1 MTTAPDTT
9 KTYVNLI
16 TAATMTLA
24 GTELDCAVV
33 QDTDSKPVRVL
44 SRRKFQRAIGYDRTA
59 VPKDILVQIDSN
71 PASQPIEIPHFLS
84 AQNLRPF
91 LTDTILTLTTPLWFN
106 TNSGWLAAGYRAELL
121 PETCDVYLAARDAG
135 VLVAH

>member
-16 TAATMTLA
+16 TAATLTLA
-24 GTELDCAVV
+24 ETELDCAVV
-33 QDTDSKPVRVL
+33 QGTDGKPVRVL
-44 SRRKFQRAIGYDRTA
+44 SRRKFQRAIGRSDKAPADT
-59 VPKDILVQIDSN
+59 LVQLDTN
-71 PASQPIEIPHFLS
+71 TEPETVEIPHFLS

-91 LTDTILTLTTPLWFN
+91 LTKEVLQYCEPLWFQ
-106 TNSGWLAAGYRAELL
+106 TTSGWLAVGYRAELL